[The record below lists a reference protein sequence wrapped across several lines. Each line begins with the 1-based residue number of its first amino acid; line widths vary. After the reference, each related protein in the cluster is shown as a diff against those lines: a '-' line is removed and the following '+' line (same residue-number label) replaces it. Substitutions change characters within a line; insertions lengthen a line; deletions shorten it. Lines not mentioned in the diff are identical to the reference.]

1 MVKRR
6 TMDKLWKAI
15 KAKGSAHY
23 KGAEVEPLDL
33 IKAGGML
40 QDKAVSDIIKYAYRN
55 RRSTG
60 KPVNPEDIE
69 KIKHYASMLEL
80 FT

>member
-1 MVKRR
+1 MTEDHAKG
-6 TMDKLWKAI
+6 LWKAI

-23 KGAEVEPLDL
+23 KTGGVEPIDL
-33 IKAGGML
+33 IKAGEML

>member
-1 MVKRR
+1 MTGTNV
-6 TMDKLWKAI
+6 DKLWKAI

-33 IKAGGML
+33 IKAGEML
-40 QDKAVSDIIKYAYRN
+40 QDKAISDIIKYAYRN
-55 RRSTG
+55 RREL
-60 KPVNPEDIE
+60 KKKVNPTDLK
-69 KIKHYASMLEL
+69 KIRHYTDMLEL

>member
-1 MVKRR
+1 MVKKG

-40 QDKAVSDIIKYAYRN
+40 QDKAVADLIKYAYRN
-55 RRSTG
+55 RRERG
-60 KPVNPEDIE
+60 VKVNPVDIE
-69 KIKHYASMLEL
+69 KIRHCADIMEL
-80 FT
+80 FV